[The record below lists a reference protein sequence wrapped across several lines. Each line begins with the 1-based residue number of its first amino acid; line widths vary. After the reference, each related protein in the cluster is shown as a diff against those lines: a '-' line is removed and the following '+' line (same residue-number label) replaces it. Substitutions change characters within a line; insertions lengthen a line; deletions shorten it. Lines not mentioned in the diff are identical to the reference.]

1 MAEIDLYK
9 EISKV
14 LNKRAKRISY
24 EEGMAKMEKLVERIR
39 KS

>member
-1 MAEIDLYK
+1 MTEIYLYK

-14 LNKRAKRISY
+14 LNKRVTRVSH
-24 EEGMAKMEKLVERIR
+24 EEGVAKMEKLVEKIR